1 MEISKQT
8 FFIIFKPGAAWLAG
22 KSLAEQP
29 LQQHG
34 KYMLSLYQAGL
45 MRYAGPFADGSGGAV
60 LLEVAGEAEARATID
75 KDPAVLEGVFVY
87 ELYVWNLI
95 DWETYLKR

>member
-8 FFIIFKPGAAWLAG
+8 FLVIFKPGAGWVAG

-29 LQQHG
+29 LQEHG
-34 KYMLSLYQAGL
+34 KYMLGLYQAGA

-60 LLEVAGEAEARATID
+60 LLEVTGEAEAIAIANQ
-75 KDPAVLEGVFVY
+75 DPAVLEGVFVY
-87 ELYVWNLI
+87 DLYVWNLVA
-95 DWETYLKR
+95 WESYLKR